1 LCVLC
6 HVCNDV
12 QMDIRIRNV
21 PPELHRTLKA
31 EAALKSLSLE
41 AYIIELLR
49 KRKKLFKVKAG
60 V

>member
-1 LCVLC
+1 
-6 HVCNDV
+6 
-12 QMDIRIRNV
+12 MDIRIRNV